1 MTFVNPNDEVDI
13 NNPEEASNAGCGVF
27 GRLVFGLVAERV
39 LTLPL
44 RGTPL
49 KCPIARAKINF
60 FPDGGSSR
68 A

>member
-1 MTFVNPNDEVDI
+1 MTFVNPNDEVATH
-13 NNPEEASNAGCGVF
+13 NSAEASDVARGPF
-27 GRLVFGLVAERV
+27 GRHVVGLVPAMV

-49 KCPIARAKINF
+49 KCRITRTKISS